1 MKTVF
6 LKSHLPFLKNTLH
19 KGSGRDLWK
28 LSRIMQESNGV
39 QHQLPVE
46 LALLEK
52 GVHLGDAWSMCELAR
67 TLFKCG
73 GDLFL
78 PKALRLWR
86 DAATQKDAGT
96 LRDIACLPIRERI
109 LSYTSPDGNRY
120 CETEIKCALLVE
132 WHLTGLGL
140 VSWAD
145 LDITEKASRAKALIS
160 DCCAVLGIPEVRSE
174 FIPQLT
180 FKESLVD
187 GLASWDGRI
196 SIREEVLLDFERTIE
211 VILHELG
218 HIVTY
223 EIRKGGKKAESLK
236 EQFGITD
243 DRIHAWERGDMGVC
257 VTVTEEDPDTLS
269 YGVYTA
275 WGAFFL

>member
-6 LKSHLPFLKNTLH
+6 LKSHLTFLKNTLH
-19 KGSGRDLWK
+19 NGNGRDLWR
-28 LSRIMQESNGV
+28 LSRMMQESNGV

-52 GVHLGDAWSMCELAR
+52 GAILGDDWSRCELAR
-67 TLFKCG
+67 TLFHHG
-73 GDLFL
+73 GNLFL
-78 PKALRLWR
+78 PKAIRLWK
-86 DAATQKDAGT
+86 DAASRKDAGA
-96 LRDIACLPIRERI
+96 LRDIAFLPIRERI
-109 LSYTSPDGNRY
+109 LSYSSPDGNRY
-120 CETEIKCALLVE
+120 YETEIKCALLVE

-140 VSWAD
+140 VNW
-145 LDITEKASRAKALIS
+145 TELNSIEKVNRAKALI
-160 DCCAVLGIPEVRSE
+160 LEVKSE
-174 FIPQLT
+174 FIPGLT
-180 FKESLVD
+180 FKERLVD
-187 GLASWDGRI
+187 GLASWDSKI

-223 EIRKGGKKAESLK
+223 EIRKGGKRAESLK

-243 DRIHAWERGDMGVC
+243 DRIRAWERGDMGLC